1 MKTFRIVSLLIAA
14 TAAYCFSGVDRSDL
28 MFPGYGYAEEQD
40 AWKKEF
46 DYVCSQTQD
55 AMLLKTEELKSL
67 IERCDRVQAQIAKL
81 DESQKK
87 VYTRRLKMCKD
98 LYVFM
103 LETKD
108 KKE

>member
-1 MKTFRIVSLLIAA
+1 MKTVKVLLLIITVAV
-14 TAAYCFSGVDRSDL
+14 AYGISLADKREAQ
-28 MFPGYGYAEEQD
+28 FPGFGYAEEQE
-40 AWKKEF
+40 AWRKDF
-46 DYVCSQTQD
+46 DFVCSQTQD
-55 AMLLKTEELKSL
+55 AMLMKVEELKSL

-103 LETKD
+103 LDTAE
-108 KKE
+108 KK